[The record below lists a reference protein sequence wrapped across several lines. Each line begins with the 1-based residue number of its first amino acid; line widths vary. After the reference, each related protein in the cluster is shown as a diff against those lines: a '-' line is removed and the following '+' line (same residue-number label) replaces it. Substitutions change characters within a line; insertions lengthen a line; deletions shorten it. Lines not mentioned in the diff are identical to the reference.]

1 MDFAFLPPE
10 INSARMYS
18 GPGSGPLLAAA
29 SGWDSVSAELSS
41 TAQSYQSAV
50 SQLTSLDWHGA
61 ASEAMAASVAQYI
74 SWLQTTAEQ
83 TKQAA
88 TQARMAAAAYEHAY
102 ALTVP
107 PAAIAANRTRLT
119 SLIATNFA
127 GQNTAAIAAT
137 EAQYAK
143 YWAQDTAAMSSYQAS
158 SSAATRLTPFVSP
171 KQTTNANSQAVQ
183 GAPGTRAANNSAT
196 TSFARHAGS
205 QANSSAGSTLS
216 NPIVP
221 DDFTALDGIL
231 AGYSSINAT
240 YNMEAFSS
248 GIIGAE
254 SNLGFLSKPAAAAA
268 VPALVPSGLGVVPGL
283 ASSTSSLGGRAGL
296 GTVTASAARAGS
308 VGAMSVPATWVAPS
322 TSHVTAFEPLGM
334 RMLPG
339 TAESVGSGYPGYP
352 GMPAGATSRASA
364 PSPRYGARLTV
375 IPRPPAA
382 G

>member
-1 MDFAFLPPE
+1 MNFAFLPPE

-41 TAQSYQSAV
+41 TAQSYESAV
-50 SQLTSLDWHGA
+50 LHLTSLDWHGA
-61 ASEAMAASVAQYI
+61 ASDAMAAGAARYI

-102 ALTVP
+102 AVTVP

-127 GQNTAAIAAT
+127 GQNTTAIAAT

-143 YWAQDTAAMSSYQAS
+143 YWAQDTAAMFSYQAS
-158 SSAATRLTPFVSP
+158 SSAAARLTPFVSP
-171 KQTTNANSQAVQ
+171 KQTTNGNSQTAQ

-196 TSFARHAGS
+196 TSFARQAGS
-205 QANSSAGSTLS
+205 HANSSAGSNLS
-216 NPIVP
+216 NPVVP
-221 DDFTALDGIL
+221 DDFTSLDGIL

-254 SNLGFLSKPAAAAA
+254 SNLGLLSKPAAAAA

-283 ASSTSSLGGRAGL
+283 ASSTSSLGGGGL
-296 GTVTASAARAGS
+296 GIVTASAARAGS
-308 VGAMSVPATWVAPS
+308 VGPMSVPATWVAPS

-352 GMPAGATSRASA
+352 GMPAGSSPRASA
-364 PSPRYGARLTV
+364 PPPRYGARLTV